1 MVEIC
6 VKSTKRRFSNYKDV
20 IRSNQW
26 NCEREVRRSIQGFIK
41 KMLEAGEKESRNE
54 SVIGLIKGLEEGLLG
69 AIGTISSD

>member
-1 MVEIC
+1 M
-6 VKSTKRRFSNYKDV
+6 
-20 IRSNQW
+20 
-26 NCEREVRRSIQGFIK
+26 RRSIQGFIK